1 MTTTTSPSTLD
12 HSAPT
17 ARTYVVS
24 TIALPRGS
32 VLRIHNG
39 RGARIR
45 AARGVLWITE
55 ENDTVDHLLSPGEA
69 HTLAH
74 DGAAIVYAQRRA
86 RVIVELGEGVAMPQ
100 AVDFAPAEGEPGRRI
115 VLAGTPATPVAAR
128 AAALIARAVTRL
140 EAALRAM
147 APRVPRGFAA
157 RRRAARERI
166 LLAYSD
172 GFPGQSRRRLAF
184 ED

>member
-1 MTTTTSPSTLD
+1 MNPTTSPSTSVD
-12 HSAPT
+12 SA
-17 ARTYVVS
+17 AAVRTFVVS
-24 TIALPRGS
+24 TIALPRAS

-39 RGARIR
+39 RGTRIR

-86 RVIVELGEGVAMPQ
+86 RVVVEIGEGVPPPQ
-100 AVDFAPAEGEPGRRI
+100 AVDLAPAEGEPGRRI
-115 VLAGTPATPVAAR
+115 TLAGSPAPSVAAR
-128 AAALIARAVTRL
+128 AVASIQRVGARL
-140 EAALRAM
+140 EAARRAIAAAVSRVSA
-147 APRVPRGFAA
+147 AP
-157 RRRAARERI
+157 RAARMTK
-166 LLAYSD
+166 LLSYSD
-172 GFPGQSRRRLAF
+172 GFPGQSRRRLAL